1 MTAGQIIE
9 EMKRLPREERT
20 RVIEFAR
27 QVGESRRLT
36 PEELGQL
43 ARQMVEAKDSAEAD
57 MLQEQIE
64 RGFYGGPP
72 RA

>member
-27 QVGESRRLT
+27 QVGESHRLT